1 MSGIIS
7 SQLIFSAV
15 NGAFVDSFSVPASAP
30 ESLTQTTEGGGNPG
44 YVNVGTSEEDIAFV
58 DVTPRV
64 VIIEN
69 LDATNFVEFGP
80 KSGGS
85 MIAFGRIEPGSY
97 AKFSLK
103 SGVTLRM
110 KADTAAVNVRIRGY
124 NA

>member
-1 MSGIIS
+1 MITT
-7 SQLIFSAV
+7 QLTFSCV
-15 NGAFVDSFSVPASAP
+15 NGNFQEAYNVPASAP
-30 ESLTQTTEGGGNPG
+30 EVLTQAAIGGGNPG
-44 YVNVGTSEEDIAFV
+44 FVAIGTSEEDIAFG

-64 VIIEN
+64 VVIEN

-85 MIAFGRIEPGSY
+85 MIVFGRIEPGSF

-110 KADTAAVNVRIRGY
+110 KADTAAVNCRIRGY

>member
-1 MSGIIS
+1 M
-7 SQLIFSAV
+7 
-15 NGAFVDSFSVPASAP
+15 
-30 ESLTQTTEGGGNPG
+30 
-44 YVNVGTSEEDIAFV
+44 
-58 DVTPRV
+58 

-69 LDATNFVEFGP
+69 LDATNFVEYGP

-85 MIAFGRIEPGSY
+85 MIAFGRIEPGSF

>member
-1 MSGIIS
+1 MPGTIT
-7 SQLIFSAV
+7 SQLSFSVV
-15 NGAFVDSFSVPASAP
+15 NGNFNDAYNVPASAP
-30 ESLTQTTEGGGNPG
+30 EVLTQTNEGGGNPG
-44 YVNVGTSEEDIAFV
+44 YVNIGTSEEDIAFV

-64 VIIEN
+64 VIMEN
-69 LDATNFVEFGP
+69 MDGTNFVEFGP
-80 KSGGS
+80 KSGGA
-85 MIAFGRIEPGSY
+85 MIAFGRIEPGSF

>member
-1 MSGIIS
+1 MSGTLT

-15 NGAFVDSFSVPASAP
+15 NGSFVDSFSVPASAP
-30 ESLTQTTEGGGNPG
+30 ETLTQTTEGGGNPG
-44 YVNVGTSEEDIAFV
+44 YVAIGTREEDIAFG

-69 LDATNFVEFGP
+69 LDATNFVEYGP
-80 KSGGS
+80 NSGGS
-85 MIAFGRIEPGSY
+85 MIAFGRIEPGSF